1 MLTVILGLAAALA
14 YGSADFVGGLSGRRL
29 PVPVV
34 TALSAT
40 TGLIVL
46 LVIGVP
52 ILGGTWSTGAV
63 LWGGL
68 SAITSA
74 TALPLLYAALARGPM
89 SIISPLTALLGAMVP
104 MVWGLLQG
112 DRLGPM
118 GPVALVVAL
127 IAVVL
132 VGFVPPGRDP
142 ADPTKRLPIVRPTV
156 PALLL
161 ALVAGVLIG
170 VIVVLLDQ
178 TPHDS
183 GILPLL
189 VNRIGMVVILGVAS
203 AILLTRMRA
212 RARAANAAGAASVEG
227 VRVFSGFTPRTI
239 AFASAAGLLDT
250 TANTLILSGLRIGD
264 VSVVGVL
271 TAMYPA
277 GTILLA
283 SVLLRERIAPVQW
296 IGLVLALG
304 AAALLALA

>member
-46 LVIGVP
+46 LAIGVP
-52 ILGGTWSTGAV
+52 VFGGTWSSGAL

-68 SAITSA
+68 SAVTSA

-112 DRLGPM
+112 DHLGPM

-132 VGFVPPGRDP
+132 VGFVPPARDP
-142 ADPTKRLPIVRPTV
+142 ADPTRRLPIVRPTV

-161 ALVAGVLIG
+161 AVAAGILVG

-183 GILPLL
+183 GILPLF
-189 VNRIGMVVILGVAS
+189 VNRIGMVLILGVAS
-203 AILLTRMRA
+203 AILLTRMRS
-212 RARAANAAGAASVEG
+212 RARAANAAGAAPASG
-227 VRVFSGFTPRTI
+227 VRTFSGFTPRTI

-250 TANTLILSGLRIGD
+250 TANTLILSALRIGD

-296 IGLVLALG
+296 IGLVLALA